1 MNIYQYTAYNNPLG
15 AKAIVNHYGE
25 LAVRRPDI
33 LARQL
38 AKCVNNHGKEA
49 LLMICKVHP
58 DLELLQQYTEY
69 QAKADAEELR
79 KTNPFSSADGEKL
92 LRDIEE
98 IKSRSNQNT
107 GDTNK
112 SEKTEM
118 LMILGFVTL
127 ALALIVKK

>member
-38 AKCVNNHGKEA
+38 AKCVSNHGKEA

-98 IKSRSNQNT
+98 MKSRSNQNT